1 MGLREVLRVLFRP
14 LRRKVPA
21 GGPPRRRE
29 DPGGAGVREPRRP
42 RPPGPVSG
50 AAAAEPPAPA
60 QHVKLADPRR

>member
-1 MGLREVLRVLFRP
+1 MGLREVLRAVFGP

-21 GGPPRRRE
+21 GAPPRRRD

-42 RPPGPVSG
+42 RPPGPLSG

-60 QHVKLADPRR
+60 QRVTLPDPRR